1 MEKIKNLKSVKI
13 YNVLKYIY
21 KSIVLLIFFFLRRKI
36 NEKEKNIFIIK
47 LYPIYL
53 SIPYIIIFILY

>member
-1 MEKIKNLKSVKI
+1 MEEIKNLKSVKI

>member
-21 KSIVLLIFFFLRRKI
+21 KSIVLLIIFFF
-36 NEKEKNIFIIK
+36 
-47 LYPIYL
+47 
-53 SIPYIIIFILY
+53 